1 MVFFHVLALE
11 AKQSLYWQFVHP
23 LPTDL
28 LSSFL
33 SIPFLHWKNPIPEGS
48 RKLIRFLFWAIL
60 VLFQISCT
68 EQTDPSTRFS
78 IFPNQDYTP
87 QEAWAI
93 SDTIPQDQSLF
104 NPGITRNQWW
114 MGITFTNASDS
125 TQQFLFVPN
134 NPHINRIQVFENRSA
149 TASLELGDNFQFEQR
164 PFLDRDLV
172 IPISLPPSSTQR
184 YLLLLDKVGETFHIE
199 PEVFDFQSFHQKTS
213 NDTLV
218 MGGILGWMCII
229 FIFALFFAAE
239 LKSWSGAIYAAYV
252 LSISLWLATHW
263 GLTFQYLWPNEMDWV
278 GKARPF
284 FNLLTNVMILLLV
297 VKFFPPKSTGKLTA
311 KLIWATILIQLGVIL
326 SIFLIAEVLENI
338 EYKVILLQ
346 FTLVVSLLS
355 SFLVLFYSFQ
365 QWKAKVPL
373 AGYYL
378 IGVAFLALF
387 GIVLQLNQKVLP
399 MGLPHYL
406 VDFGSAFGLM
416 GETGI
421 ITAAFARRASI
432 FKKEKEKLTIEILEK
447 EKQVADQL
455 IQVQEDERQRL
466 GRDLH
471 DSIGGMLASLYI
483 KTESIGDSYPDGPLS
498 ELKIMIE
505 QSIQEARSLS
515 HNLTPHHLEE
525 NGLEKVLKLQ
535 LDLLRQKYSIN
546 FNFYFQV
553 NSPLPKSLQLIL
565 YRISNELLQNI
576 VKHAQAKEGLLSIAE
591 QDGKIELIAEDN
603 GKGMEPSIGNSG
615 IGLKNIKERVNYLKG
630 SFDLET
636 NSSGTTLTI
645 IIPLHA

>member
-1 MVFFHVLALE
+1 
-11 AKQSLYWQFVHP
+11 
-23 LPTDL
+23 
-28 LSSFL
+28 
-33 SIPFLHWKNPIPEGS
+33 
-48 RKLIRFLFWAIL
+48 
-60 VLFQISCT
+60 
-68 EQTDPSTRFS
+68 
-78 IFPNQDYTP
+78 
-87 QEAWAI
+87 
-93 SDTIPQDQSLF
+93 
-104 NPGITRNQWW
+104 

-125 TQQFLFVPN
+125 AQQILFVPN
-134 NPHINRIQVFENRSA
+134 NPHINRIKIFVNGS
-149 TASLELGDNFQFEQR
+149 TNPDIELGDFLPFDQR
-164 PFLDRDLV
+164 PFVDRDLV
-172 IPISLPPSSTQR
+172 IPISLPPTSTQR

-213 NDTLV
+213 NDSLV
-218 MGGILGWMCII
+218 IGGILGWMCII
-229 FIFALFFAAE
+229 FIFALFFATE

-263 GLTFQYLWPNEMDWV
+263 GLTFQYLWPNELEWV

-297 VKFFPPKSTGKLTA
+297 VKFFPPKSTGKWTA
-311 KLIWATILIQLGVIL
+311 KLIWATIFIQLGVIL
-326 SIFLIAEVLENI
+326 SIFLIPEVLENI
-338 EYKVILLQ
+338 DYKVILLQ

-355 SFLVLFYSFQ
+355 SLLVLFYSFQ
-365 QWKAKVPL
+365 QWRAKVPL

-483 KTESIGDSYPDGPLS
+483 KTESIGDSYPEGPLS

-515 HNLTPHHLEE
+515 HNLTPHYLEE
-525 NGLEKVLKLQ
+525 NGLEKVLQLQ
-535 LDLLRQKYSIN
+535 LDLLRQKYSIT

-553 NSPLPKSLQLIL
+553 TSPLPKSLQLLL

-603 GKGMEPSIGNSG
+603 GKGMELSIGTSG